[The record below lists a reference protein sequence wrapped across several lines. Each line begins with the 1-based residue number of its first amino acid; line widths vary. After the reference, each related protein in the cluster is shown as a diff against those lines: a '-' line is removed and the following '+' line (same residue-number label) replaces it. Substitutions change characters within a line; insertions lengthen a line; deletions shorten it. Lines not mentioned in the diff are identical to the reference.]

1 MVVQKFL
8 SLLLVAMAL
17 LSLSACGNK
26 PDTESEQFPPTVYD
40 GTGGT
45 GGTGGTNGTGANGS
59 PAPEN
64 NPEGRTLTPSQQRW
78 DSGDDSQSEIP
89 VTPYEDMVEN
99 GRVRDTDGI
108 LSDGENPQN

>member
-1 MVVQKFL
+1 MQKFL
-8 SLLLVAMAL
+8 SLLLVATAL

-45 GGTGGTNGTGANGS
+45 NGTGANGS

-64 NPEGRTLTPSQQRW
+64 NPGGTDPDPLAAAVGQRRRQ
-78 DSGDDSQSEIP
+78 SVGDPREP
-89 VTPYEDMVEN
+89 
-99 GRVRDTDGI
+99 
-108 LSDGENPQN
+108 L

>member
-1 MVVQKFL
+1 MGVQKFL
-8 SLLLVAMAL
+8 SLLLVATAL

-45 GGTGGTNGTGANGS
+45 NGTGANGS

-64 NPEGRTLTPSQQRW
+64 NPGGRTLTPSQQLW
-78 DSGDDSQSEIP
+78 DSGDDS
-89 VTPYEDMVEN
+89 
-99 GRVRDTDGI
+99 
-108 LSDGENPQN
+108 

>member
-1 MVVQKFL
+1 MGVQKFL
-8 SLLLVAMAL
+8 SLLLVATAL

-45 GGTGGTNGTGANGS
+45 NGTGANGS

-64 NPEGRTLTPSQQRW
+64 NP
-78 DSGDDSQSEIP
+78 GDGP
-89 VTPYEDMVEN
+89 
-99 GRVRDTDGI
+99 
-108 LSDGENPQN
+108 

>member
-1 MVVQKFL
+1 MGVQKFL
-8 SLLLVAMAL
+8 SLLLVATAL

-45 GGTGGTNGTGANGS
+45 NGTGANGS

-64 NPEGRTLTPSQQRW
+64 NPEGRTLTPSQQLW
-78 DSGDDSQSEIP
+78 DSGDDSQPEIP
-89 VTPYEDMVEN
+89 VNPYEDMVEN